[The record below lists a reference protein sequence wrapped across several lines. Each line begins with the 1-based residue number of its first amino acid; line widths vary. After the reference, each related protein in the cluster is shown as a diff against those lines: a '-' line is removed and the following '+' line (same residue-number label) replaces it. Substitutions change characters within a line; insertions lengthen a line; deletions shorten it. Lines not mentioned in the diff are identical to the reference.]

1 MPGQAVLVNVATAKE
16 KPINV
21 QLTIVENDPF
31 HCYLKCR
38 NQRKVDEI
46 FGYETIVEIVR
57 FNFKKKAQKKSLK
70 NS

>member
-38 NQRKVDEI
+38 NQRKVDET
-46 FGYETIVEIVR
+46 FGYETIVEIL
-57 FNFKKKAQKKSLK
+57 SLRK
-70 NS
+70 RKLVIE